1 MEAVKDVLVYDQRQ
15 RLQNTMKPISS
26 QGGAVRKER
35 WLRSGGA
42 SGGEKSRCDIGG
54 KVDRQMAQETV
65 MYQQ

>member
-1 MEAVKDVLVYDQRQ
+1 
-15 RLQNTMKPISS
+15 MKPISS
-26 QGGAVRKER
+26 QGGAVRKE
-35 WLRSGGA
+35 WWFSSGGA